1 MKKVFFGA
9 VAAISLTLAS
19 CATTLPVAA
28 TSNPL
33 GSKIGEASATY
44 LFGWLPLGSTDIGIY
59 AAAKNGGIT
68 KISTVDRKITP
79 LFFITTYSTVVSGE

>member
-1 MKKVFFGA
+1 MKKILSIVV
-9 VAAISLTLAS
+9 VALALTLAS
-19 CATTLPVAA
+19 CATTMPLTA

-44 LFGWLPLGSTDIGIY
+44 LFGLFPLGTPDMGIY

-68 KISTVDRKITP
+68 KISTVDFRRTP
-79 LFFITTYSTVVSGE
+79 MFFVTKYSTVVSGE